1 MSDSHG
7 ISPMIRKLNNSM
19 RWCIRFHRLVLS
31 LPMSSMNLWVIQGR
45 RGRLLSVR
53 DFAQDLSI
61 FFEQAIDHLGNLV
74 GQAAHHNEFAFVGS
88 RAFVPAALD
97 RNQALVELGPFTV
110 LLLDGLWLAL
120 DNWLS
125 DLADNVFV
133 TLLPLLRRAFT
144 GFHAPE
150 RQKMGEKVKYLR
162 SKSQAGIHTT
172 GEQSTLCQE
181 RADLV
186 LPILAHILGVKFDGN

>member
-1 MSDSHG
+1 MLGSG
-7 ISPMIRKLNNSM
+7 L
-19 RWCIRFHRLVLS
+19 
-31 LPMSSMNLWVIQGR
+31 Q
-45 RGRLLSVR
+45 LLH
-53 DFAQDLSI
+53 Q
-61 FFEQAIDHLGNLV
+61 
-74 GQAAHHNEFAFVGS
+74 
-88 RAFVPAALD
+88 
-97 RNQALVELGPFTV
+97 
-110 LLLDGLWLAL
+110 DGLWLAL

-133 TLLPLLRRAFT
+133 TLLPLLRRAFA